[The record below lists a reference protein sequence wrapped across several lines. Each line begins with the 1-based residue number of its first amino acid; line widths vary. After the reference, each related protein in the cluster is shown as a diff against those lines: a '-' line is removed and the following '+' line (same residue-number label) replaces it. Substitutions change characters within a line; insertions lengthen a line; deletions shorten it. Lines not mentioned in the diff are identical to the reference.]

1 MKDPVLSRLRHELK
15 LEPAAP
21 RPAVVS
27 ASKPPAAPELNDD
40 ELFALATRGA
50 RPLATDAAP
59 PVRAKRPPK
68 PSALTLLKRARA
80 EGGNEREDQA
90 LSDTV
95 ALQQGI
101 GPEAFL
107 LFKRSGVQDKQ
118 IQKLQSGQ
126 LPWRAAVD
134 LHGCTL
140 EQAREA
146 VLQLMDEVTR
156 DGVQVAKI
164 VHGKGHV
171 NGQALI
177 KTAVN
182 GWLRQLHP
190 VLAFVSA
197 PPREGG
203 TGAVLVLL
211 RRPRKNDDDVDQSAR
226 MPPM

>member
-1 MKDPVLSRLRHELK
+1 MKDPVLSQLRRQLK
-15 LEPAAP
+15 AE
-21 RPAVVS
+21 
-27 ASKPPAAPELNDD
+27 PPAAKPVKVTAPPPPSEPELSD
-40 ELFALATRGA
+40 EDLFALATRGA
-50 RPLATDAAP
+50 RPISTELP
-59 PVRAKRPPK
+59 PPPRARRPAK
-68 PSALTLLKRARA
+68 PDALTLLKRARA
-80 EGGNEREDQA
+80 VGDDARDDHD

-95 ALQQGI
+95 ALQQPI
-101 GPEAFL
+101 GPEAIL
-107 LFKRSGVQDKQ
+107 QFKRSGVQDKQ
-118 IQKLQSGQ
+118 LRKLQDGQ

-146 VLQLMDEVTR
+146 IQQLLAEAAR

-197 PPREGG
+197 PPRDGG

-211 RRPRKNDDDVDQSAR
+211 RRVRETDNPDK
-226 MPPM
+226 MPA